1 MKPVCGAQSCFARW
15 IIKKWSV
22 TGLDVY
28 VALPVHL
35 WGCVVSI
42 LMDAVHLLSAF
53 IKAPLGTFQSLML
66 SEDLQ
71 P

>member
-1 MKPVCGAQSCFARW
+1 MKPVCGAQSGFAAW
-15 IIKKWSV
+15 IIQKWSV
-22 TGLDVY
+22 AGLCGS
-28 VALPVHL
+28 A
-35 WGCVVSI
+35 CVVSI

-53 IKAPLGTFQSLML
+53 IKAPLGTFQSLIL